1 MASRVDDVLNRLA
14 SLHAGF
20 RLVEFE
26 EVGLPF
32 FELRLD
38 VMAQKRHELPII
50 DEFVMHLAHS
60 GLRSSVDIGGML
72 GLDPALVQR
81 SVVSLLQSDYI
92 DYPIRSGGREVV
104 LTQLGTK
111 VLEERMDQVP
121 VRAELHIGFDR
132 LLWKLSTTWMRD
144 WEAVHSFKQS
154 GARAIPARRKRR
166 PEVEEVDLPTLNR
179 MLAGLPHARRAQI
192 DYDILQVLN
201 LGARTKVL
209 PALMLVFVAD
219 DHSTARVS
227 FAIDGHHSPEHDRAF
242 EDIDGLNRLGI
253 NPADPASLDQDRPE
267 LPDDLEALQPEQSTT
282 DALAERRRATKVAL
296 DAALAEAA
304 VEELAVARVQ
314 KPDRSGHPEPGGEH
328 IDDLRRQ
335 LEKLETLE
343 EALPLRP
350 ISTFEHRLLLE
361 DAIQNARQRLLV
373 ISPWIRSSVVDK
385 RFLERL
391 NELCVSG
398 VRVHIGYG
406 IRKNDVE
413 GHDESAIKAL
423 AKLARRHTNLV
434 VRDMGNTHA
443 KVLVWDDRMVLTSFN
458 WLSFRGDPHRRY
470 RQEAGIFVGE
480 RSYVDREYERHRTE
494 IESS

>member
-14 SLHAGF
+14 GLHAGF
-20 RLVEFE
+20 TLVEFE

-50 DEFVMHLAHS
+50 DEFIMHLAHS
-60 GLRSSVDIGGML
+60 GLHSSGDIGGML

-144 WEAVHSFKQS
+144 WEGLSSFKQL
-154 GARAIPARRKRR
+154 GARVIPARRNRR
-166 PEVEEVDLPTLNR
+166 PKLEDVDLPTLNR
-179 MLAGLPHARRAQI
+179 MLEGLPHARRAQI
-192 DYDILQVLN
+192 DYDVLQILN

-219 DHSTARVS
+219 DHSTARAS

-242 EDIDGLNRLGI
+242 EDVNGLTRLGI
-253 NPADPASLDQDRPE
+253 RPADPASLDQDRPD
-267 LPDDLEALQPEQSTT
+267 LPDDLEALQPEPATT
-282 DALAERRRATKVAL
+282 DALAERRRAAKVAL
-296 DAALAEAA
+296 DTALAEAA
-304 VEELAVARVQ
+304 VDELASTAVQ
-314 KPDRSGHPEPGGEH
+314 QPAGSRRPASGEGL
-328 IDDLRRQ
+328 I
-335 LEKLETLE
+335 EKLQRELENVEAQE

-361 DAIQNARQRLLV
+361 DAIANARQRLLV
-373 ISPWIRSSVVDK
+373 ISPWIRSSVVDT

-391 NELCVSG
+391 DHLCVSG

-413 GHDESAIKAL
+413 GHDEPAIKAL
-423 AKLARRHTNLV
+423 TKLARRHMNLV